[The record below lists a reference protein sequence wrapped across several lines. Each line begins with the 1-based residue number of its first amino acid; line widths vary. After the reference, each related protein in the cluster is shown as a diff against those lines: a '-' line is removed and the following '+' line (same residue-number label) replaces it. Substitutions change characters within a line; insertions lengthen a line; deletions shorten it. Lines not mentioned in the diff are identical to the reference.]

1 MDAASLAALVSKMQD
16 HVEQMAVELKNVV
29 KDKLSTEG
37 TPADVDL
44 NRALLQVENIAGELE
59 MLVFQVEDALQTG
72 DGRKEVSEATTL
84 LEDGSGSQD
93 VDCNDIV
100 PVDWSGDELLCGDS
114 ADSMSI
120 ESDRSWRMQ

>member
-16 HVEQMAVELKNVV
+16 HVEQMAVELKKVV
-29 KDKLSTEG
+29 KENLTTEG

-44 NRALLQVENIAGELE
+44 NRALFQVENIAGELE
-59 MLVFQVEDALQTG
+59 MLVFQVEDAMQTG

-84 LEDGSGSQD
+84 VEDGSGSQD

-114 ADSMSI
+114 ADSMSV

>member
-16 HVEQMAVELKNVV
+16 HVEQMAVELKKVV
-29 KDKLSTEG
+29 KENLTTEG

-72 DGRKEVSEATTL
+72 DGREEVSEATTL
-84 LEDGSGSQD
+84 VEDGFGSQD

-114 ADSMSI
+114 ADSMSV

>member
-16 HVEQMAVELKNVV
+16 HVEQMVVELKNAV
-29 KDKLSTEG
+29 KDNLSTEG

-72 DGRKEVSEATTL
+72 ADRKQVLPTSTL
-84 LEDGSGSQD
+84 DEEGSGSQD

-100 PVDWSGDELLCGDS
+100 PVDWSADELLCGDS
-114 ADSMSI
+114 MDSMCV
-120 ESDRSWRMQ
+120 ESDRSWRLQ

>member
-29 KDKLSTEG
+29 KDNLSTEG

-59 MLVFQVEDALQTG
+59 MLVFQVEDAMQTG

-84 LEDGSGSQD
+84 VEDGSGSQD

-114 ADSMSI
+114 ADSMSV